1 MKIRRY
7 IFQFTT
13 DDKTMKLRE
22 RQRGGGRKGG
32 RKRKKIGHEFS
43 FGTAEL
49 LDINSNSITYWLS
62 DLRQVNGL
70 GNT

>member
-1 MKIRRY
+1 MLSRPFYNQKIRRY

-32 RKRKKIGHEFS
+32 RKREKIGHEFS

-49 LDINSNSITYWLS
+49 LDINLTPSLT
-62 DLRQVNGL
+62 G
-70 GNT
+70 